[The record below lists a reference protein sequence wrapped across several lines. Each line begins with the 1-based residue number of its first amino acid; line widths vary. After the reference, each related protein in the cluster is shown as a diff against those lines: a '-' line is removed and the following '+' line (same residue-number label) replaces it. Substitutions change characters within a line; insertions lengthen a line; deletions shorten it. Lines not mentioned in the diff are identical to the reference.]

1 MSKGKKLEALTQQLE
16 ALKAVLLLKIS
27 EKVEEEWLDSSQ
39 MMIQFHFSESKLY
52 RLRKERKI
60 PFTKI
65 GGRYHYP
72 KSKLNAFLIGQL
84 KSL

>member
-1 MSKGKKLEALTQQLE
+1 MSKTKKLEALEQQLE
-16 ALKAVLLLKIS
+16 IIRAVLLLKTN

-39 MMIQFHFSESKLY
+39 IMIQFHFSESKLY

-72 KSKLNAFLIGQL
+72 KSQLNAFLMGQL
-84 KSL
+84 G